1 MFVTLL
7 ILNSILQIDSIRGY
21 RVFHRGRSYDDN
33 DLIASERRAVED
45 NDNDQKLFTKLLN
58 RLKEEDRQNIQ
69 WMIQLTALV
78 EGRSC
83 IEDEEKRT
91 KVGGDYYNTF
101 ADMYP
106 SIKYQYQQ
114 FLKEL
119 NEADQALLQKMVDK
133 TKTTASETCKSL
145 YNAG

>member
-1 MFVTLL
+1 
-7 ILNSILQIDSIRGY
+7 
-21 RVFHRGRSYDDN
+21 
-33 DLIASERRAVED
+33 
-45 NDNDQKLFTKLLN
+45 
-58 RLKEEDRQNIQ
+58 
-69 WMIQLTALV
+69 
-78 EGRSC
+78 
-83 IEDEEKRT
+83 
-91 KVGGDYYNTF
+91 
-101 ADMYP
+101 MYP